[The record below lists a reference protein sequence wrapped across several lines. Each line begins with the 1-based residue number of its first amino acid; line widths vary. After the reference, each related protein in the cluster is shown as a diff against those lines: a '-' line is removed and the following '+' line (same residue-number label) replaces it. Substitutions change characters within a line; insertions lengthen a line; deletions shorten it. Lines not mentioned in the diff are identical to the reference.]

1 MEIRQLRETEMEE
14 ALQLV
19 WEVFCAFEAPVYS
32 AQGVEEFRSFLQN
45 REEMARQQFFGA
57 WEGGRLI
64 GVLATSGP
72 HISLFFVRREWHRR
86 GVGRAL
92 LHAMASAAD
101 YPEMTVH
108 SSPLC
113 GGGLPAVWVCAAWG
127 AGGRKT
133 GFAIRRWFA
142 GIGRFDALPAGLPL
156 RGQQPSP
163 FPSAWGRRA
172 LHNRMEAAASTG
184 QPFQKNRNGV
194 QAGAYSLGRRLFCAM
209 LSQRFFPSRPLAFAA
224 SPFFQRAFL
233 RLPCKK
239 AYLPRIFSEAFSP
252 YSRLENL

>member
-108 SSPLC
+108 SSPY
-113 GGGLPAVWVCAAWG
+113 AVEVYRRFGFVPLWGEREENGIRYTPMVCRHW
-127 AGGRKT
+127 T
-133 GFAIRRWFA
+133 F
-142 GIGRFDALPAGLPL
+142 
-156 RGQQPSP
+156 
-163 FPSAWGRRA
+163 
-172 LHNRMEAAASTG
+172 
-184 QPFQKNRNGV
+184 
-194 QAGAYSLGRRLFCAM
+194 
-209 LSQRFFPSRPLAFAA
+209 
-224 SPFFQRAFL
+224 
-233 RLPCKK
+233 
-239 AYLPRIFSEAFSP
+239 
-252 YSRLENL
+252 

>member
-32 AQGVEEFRSFLQN
+32 TQGVEEFRSFLQN

-92 LHAMASAAD
+92 LHRS
-101 YPEMTVH
+101 EE
-108 SSPLC
+108 
-113 GGGLPAVWVCAAWG
+113 
-127 AGGRKT
+127 
-133 GFAIRRWFA
+133 RRV
-142 GIGRFDALPAGLPL
+142 GKECR
-156 RGQQPSP
+156 
-163 FPSAWGRRA
+163 
-172 LHNRMEAAASTG
+172 
-184 QPFQKNRNGV
+184 
-194 QAGAYSLGRRLFCAM
+194 
-209 LSQRFFPSRPLAFAA
+209 SRW
-224 SPFFQRAFL
+224 
-233 RLPCKK
+233 
-239 AYLPRIFSEAFSP
+239 SP
-252 YSRLENL
+252 YH